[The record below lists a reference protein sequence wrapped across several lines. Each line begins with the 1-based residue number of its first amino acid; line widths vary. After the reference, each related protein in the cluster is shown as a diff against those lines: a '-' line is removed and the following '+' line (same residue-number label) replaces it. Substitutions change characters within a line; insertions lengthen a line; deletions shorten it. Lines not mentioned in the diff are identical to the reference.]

1 MDRRL
6 TFLFALA
13 AGVAVG
19 NLYLAQPLLDLI
31 AGDLGASTTSAGW
44 LITATQVGYAAGV
57 LLIVPLGDVVDRR
70 RLVPGMLMCS
80 AAALVFCAAAPTIGV
95 LLVAVTFLGL
105 TTVSGQILTPLAGD
119 LADDSRRG
127 RVVGTVASG
136 ILTGILTSRTISGLV
151 ADVAGWRAIFLVAA
165 AGAAVLAV
173 SLYRAL
179 PPLAPKTR
187 LPYRALIASVA
198 VLAMRE
204 RTVRWTLVLGATG
217 FAAFTMFW
225 TSLTFLLSAPPFSY
239 PVSVIGLFGLAGLV
253 GALAAQR
260 AGRLHDRGWSLPA
273 TGVAWLVVLVS
284 FVVAGLAG
292 SSVAVL
298 LVAVVGLDAA
308 LQGLAILN
316 QTRVFAVSREA
327 RSRINTAFVVCNFVG
342 AALGSAAATT
352 LWSTGGWTAVTT
364 AGVVLSCVGLTIWAT
379 GRRSALVVATSGP

>member
-1 MDRRL
+1 
-6 TFLFALA
+6 
-13 AGVAVG
+13 
-19 NLYLAQPLLDLI
+19 
-31 AGDLGASTTSAGW
+31 
-44 LITATQVGYAAGV
+44 
-57 LLIVPLGDVVDRR
+57 
-70 RLVPGMLMCS
+70 
-80 AAALVFCAAAPTIGV
+80 
-95 LLVAVTFLGL
+95 
-105 TTVSGQILTPLAGD
+105 
-119 LADDSRRG
+119 
-127 RVVGTVASG
+127 
-136 ILTGILTSRTISGLV
+136 V